1 MATVHLGR
9 QLGDAGF
16 GRVVAIKR
24 MHPHLAKQSEFVEM
38 FLDEARIVARIRHP
52 NIVPTLDVVVE
63 RDELLLVMEYVEG
76 ESLAKLLGLARK
88 QAEPPS
94 MALLAAIMVGVL
106 RGLHAAH
113 EARDPEGAPLGLVHR
128 DVSPQNIL
136 VGADGV
142 PRVLDFG
149 IAKARGRSQQTQEGQ
164 LKGKPAYM
172 APEQL
177 LGEVVD
183 RRTDVFAASI
193 VFWETLTG
201 KRLFRGENEIE
212 AMRLV
217 LERYVDP
224 PSRVGAISAELDE
237 IVLRGLDR
245 DPTARWQDA
254 REMAAAIESA
264 TRCATASELE
274 AWVRSL
280 VGPALVQRAEELLAV
295 ESFAGEIAPSAT
307 PPAPLSTPHE
317 APAPTLTEGLSAPT
331 TTRLEAPAEARVR
344 ALRIVAAGAL
354 VVLLAAGALLAFQ
367 RASPPPEERSA
378 DAAAAGSA
386 STGAP
391 AASFPSATASASTVA
406 SVPASPPSAGPPQ
419 KPPTPAGGPTT
430 RPPAAT
436 NGCQPPYTVDARGI
450 KHPKPACYR

>member
-24 MHPHLAKQSEFVEM
+24 MHPHLAKQGEFVEM
-38 FLDEARIVARIRHP
+38 FLDEARLVARIRHP

-88 QAEPPS
+88 QTEPPS
-94 MALLAAIMVGVL
+94 LSLLAAVMVGVL

-113 EARDPEGAPLGLVHR
+113 EARDPEGASLGLVHR

-177 LGEVVD
+177 LGEPVD

-193 VFWETLTG
+193 VFWEALTG

-217 LERYVDP
+217 LERYVDA
-224 PSRVGAISAELDE
+224 PSRVGASSAELDE

-245 DPTARWQDA
+245 DPSARWQDA

-274 AWVRSL
+274 TWVRSL
-280 VGPALVQRAEELLAV
+280 VGPALAQRAEELLAV
-295 ESFAGEIAPSAT
+295 EAFAGEIAPSAT
-307 PPAPLSTPHE
+307 PPAPLSAPHE

-331 TTRLEAPAEARVR
+331 TTRLEAPTEARARLVR
-344 ALRIVAAGAL
+344 IAAVSAGVL
-354 VVLLAAGALLAFQ
+354 VLGVVVLVAFQ
-367 RASPPPEERSA
+367 RASGSSGEMSA
-378 DAAAAGSA
+378 DVS
-386 STGAP
+386 P
-391 AASFPSATASASTVA
+391 AASASAPVRAVSSTAPTTSA
-406 SVPASPPSAGPPQ
+406 SAPPTVEPPSSSGPT
-419 KPPTPAGGPTT
+419 KPPTTSTAPTV
-430 RPPAAT
+430 RPPAANT
-436 NGCQPPYTVDARGI
+436 CQPPYTVDARGI